1 MDGRQRIALALARQE
16 PDAVPIWELAFNE
29 PSIIGIARHFMD
41 HDELPE
47 LKPALDMTGEEK
59 LKILQAMVAFVKGLD
74 LDGVTAMSM
83 TPKQRLDQDHVLDDF
98 GVTARLSPLGEP
110 HPVKGPINQP
120 DDLKSYR
127 MRKPADGDFLM
138 LDVLKAMLPGRSV
151 AFDVQGPFR
160 LAWGLRG
167 SMEKFLMDFILN
179 PGFARELM
187 RMTTDYILEA
197 VDRAFDKGADWLLL
211 DGDLA
216 FNAGPLMSPAHYRE
230 FIGPRH
236 REIADLV
243 HRRGSKIVKHSDGN
257 LLPLFPGLLAA
268 GMDGVHPLQPQNMD
282 IGQVKKDY
290 GDRLSLVGNI
300 DCSFLL
306 VSGTESEIRQ
316 NVRDTIRIAAPG
328 GGYIISSSNTIHP
341 GVKPENYL
349 AMARAAREFGRYPVL

>member
-41 HDELPE
+41 QDELPE
-47 LKPALDMTGEEK
+47 LKLALDMTGEEK

-290 GDRLSLVGNI
+290 GDRLCLVGNI

-316 NVRDTIRIAAPG
+316 NVRDTIRIAAPR